1 MSAVA
6 TAEDPEDLEALFDRM
21 AAANRG
27 NKPPCVTVTPATAG
41 VNTSPAAS
49 QPTTELLSRIGRLT
63 RTVHETLRELGFDSK
78 LEQAA
83 ASMPDARER
92 LAYVATLTERAA
104 LRVLN
109 AADRARPVQ
118 DQLCS
123 GATHLALR
131 WRNVFAA
138 QASVDEFKSLAD
150 ATLAFL
156 DDVPRQTQATN
167 AQLMEIVMAQDFQ
180 DLTGQV
186 IKRIN
191 DLAHHL
197 EQELLVLLLQ
207 NTPADQRPAAG
218 NHLLDGPVINATR
231 AAGSATTQ
239 AQVDDLLESLGY

>member
-1 MSAVA
+1 MSTAA
-6 TAEDPEDLEALFDRM
+6 TTENCDDLEALFDRV

-27 NKPPCVTVTPATAG
+27 NKPPCVRVTPATAAES
-41 VNTSPAAS
+41 TSSAAS
-49 QPTTELLSRIGRLT
+49 QPTTDLLTRIGRLT
-63 RTVHETLRELGFDSK
+63 RTIHKTLRELGFDSK

-92 LAYVATLTERAA
+92 LDYVAKLTERAA

-118 DQLCS
+118 DQLCA
-123 GATHLALR
+123 GATQLALG

-138 QASVDEFKSLAD
+138 QASVAEFKSLAE
-150 ATLAFL
+150 ATLDFL
-156 DDVPRQTQATN
+156 DGVPRQTQATN

-207 NTPADQRPAAG
+207 NTPADQRPAGG

-231 AAGSATTQ
+231 ATGSAATQ
-239 AQVDDLLESLGY
+239 AQVDDLLASLGY